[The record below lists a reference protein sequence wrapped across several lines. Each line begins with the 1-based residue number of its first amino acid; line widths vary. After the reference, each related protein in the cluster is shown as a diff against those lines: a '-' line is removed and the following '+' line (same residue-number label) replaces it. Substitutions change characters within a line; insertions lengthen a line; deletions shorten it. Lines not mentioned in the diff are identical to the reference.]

1 MWKVRELAD
10 KVTNVVMNYTEIEG
24 KVREATNDDPWGPT
38 GPLMQELAHSTFSY
52 ETFPEVMSMLWKRML
67 QDNKTNWRR
76 TYKSLLLLN
85 YLVRNGSERVVT
97 SSREHIYDLRSL
109 ENYTF
114 TDEGGKD
121 QGINV
126 RHKVRELID
135 FIQDDD
141 RLREERKKAKKN
153 KDKYIGMS
161 SDAMGSRSS
170 GYSGYSG
177 GAGGGGGGGYNDSDW
192 RSNNPRGENWYSD
205 KSSAER
211 YEDEDTHYDGEREGS
226 DSDSPSPRRNYRYN
240 DRASP
245 AEVAAESKPQNLS
258 MNMNMNIRTKAVGS
272 PVSKQPTSSSS
283 AATAATAT
291 AASSVSGSKQKS
303 KINLG
308 AAANFGKTANA
319 AGIHSPTHRDTPT
332 NNNNNN
338 NSNNDLLDD
347 LFKTC
352 SPSPPLQQRQPPGE
366 KTLNSAALAA
376 DDDDD
381 FNPRAGDAPPP
392 PAVQEFGDFS
402 SAFGSESAAA
412 PSTGILPAPNDEFAD
427 FAAFQGHSTTA
438 PLQLD
443 NQLLTTATPANDAFD
458 IFNSTTATGTTAG
471 TATGTSAST
480 ATDLLAGL
488 GDLSIHQSMP
498 MAFETQAISKSAPT
512 ETMCLALAKAID
524 SLRNLASVQSATD
537 VDFVAATLRQLQ
549 REDDA
554 LPGYTTPEQL
564 KGLDFP
570 TVDWSLLAS
579 NEYAA
584 LLGQLA
590 RLFTPEWPQ
599 PAVDLNVVNLF
610 KLDYNMAYTLVAF
623 ATLLEQLERVPTRVC
638 ILLESLLK
646 DEGLIAISLL
656 NMSRE
661 RGNLMQRFARTIHVL
676 PERQLEELEAQIL
689 QYMQLLMALPS
700 VVANKLKRQLPAL
713 FAPINYGQLLLRH
726 WLKALNFVL
735 QCDNCPSSTS
745 FDLQPFSWL
754 LSRVLKHFHDAAT
767 LEKLLTVLQDY
778 AVQSNEARIVVQ
790 KILQDVEP
798 SICLK
803 VAQSA
808 LNAQLELVVL
818 LGPTALEM
826 PQWQH
831 CLLEKL
837 ALQRTPNSNVALL
850 KLVEYLQTVAAAK
863 LQTLFNQLLGI
874 WSKRLTLQN
883 LAREEHVAISKLL
896 VLCGKCLGNLQPEH
910 NRQLHDGLSHH
921 LQSPDEAQRQLGMKT
936 VELLFNMGAGED
948 QLKFEYNMDT
958 ANGEML
964 KELEELANFQLK
976 KKQPLKA
983 NLELHLAQFMAE
995 PTQVI
1000 NSQELEPKKHAY
1012 NAVQELDAKKPK
1024 TTKGEMLKELE
1035 EPTQLINIQELEPKE
1050 QANNTVKELDAK
1062 KRKTTKGEM
1071 LKELEEPT
1079 QLINSQELDTKE
1091 HANSS
1096 VKELDTK
1103 KTISNEK
1110 MQLDS
1115 DDESPAAQF
1124 MAEPTKLINS
1134 QELDT
1139 KEHAYNT
1146 VKELDTKKPKT
1157 TINEKMQLDSDDESP
1172 TDADDDLKPYD
1183 MSNDISSSLE
1193 QRPRFL
1199 LDLLH
1204 LLRTKVSDYQVFEAA
1219 LSTAEQLIR
1228 QQLAKHDENLALELL
1243 QLFLTLEMQFYFE
1256 HFQRV
1261 QFQCCVAIC
1270 VSHPGACAAY
1280 LCREFHTDNSRY
1292 ALQVRI
1298 LILQVLSTA
1307 AKELAGDTKED
1318 SAEIQLPT
1326 AAKQMRKFELQV
1338 VKDTDR
1344 LLAAQRIIRE
1354 RLRLKTRRFF
1364 SPSQT
1369 RPEAKTNAF
1378 HPVAGTFFFG
1388 LVRGQRTRQMLYV
1401 KYANVG
1407 HDLDTQLLVNM
1418 LHTLA
1423 MFVICAQNCPL
1434 LSMMT
1439 REIFDLCS
1447 FVRFHSE
1454 ARVRAATLQL
1464 LGIVLVTMPADL
1476 LISQFAESLN
1486 ELQNWLQEFIR
1497 SPLVGGETSDECREL
1512 AEQILSTCYKL
1523 FQINEN

>member
-1 MWKVRELAD
+1 MVDKFISMWKVRELAD

-177 GAGGGGGGGYNDSDW
+177 GGGGGGGGYNDSDW

-272 PVSKQPTSSSS
+272 PVSKQPTSSS
-283 AATAATAT
+283 AATAT
-291 AASSVSGSKQKS
+291 ASSASVSGSKQKS

-308 AAANFGKTANA
+308 AAANFGKTPNA
-319 AGIHSPTHRDTPT
+319 AGIHSPTHR
-332 NNNNNN
+332 
-338 NSNNDLLDD
+338 
-347 LFKTC
+347 
-352 SPSPPLQQRQPPGE
+352 E

-381 FNPRAGDAPPP
+381 FNPRAGDAPPAP
-392 PAVQEFGDFS
+392 SVQEFGDFS

-412 PSTGILPAPNDEFAD
+412 PSTGILPPPASNDEFAD

-458 IFNSTTATGTTAG
+458 IFNSTTAAGTGTG
-471 TATGTSAST
+471 AST

-549 REDDA
+549 REDDG

-564 KGLDFP
+564 MGLDCP

-584 LLGQLA
+584 LLGQLS

-599 PAVDLNVVNLF
+599 PEVDLNVVNLF
-610 KLDYNMAYTLVAF
+610 KLDYNMAYTRIAF
-623 ATLLEQLERVPTRVC
+623 ETLLEQLERVPTRVC
-638 ILLESLLK
+638 ILLEFLLE

-656 NMSRE
+656 NISRE
-661 RGNLMQRFARTIHVL
+661 RGKLMQRFARTIHVL

-689 QYMQLLMALPS
+689 QYMQLLMRLPS
-700 VVANKLKRQLPAL
+700 VVANKLGLELPAL
-713 FAPINYGQLLLRH
+713 FAPFNYGQLLLRH

-735 QCDNCPSSTS
+735 QCDNCLSSTS
-745 FDLQPFSWL
+745 FDLKPFTWL
-754 LSRVLKHFHDAAT
+754 LSRVLKHFYNAAT

-778 AVQSNEARIVVQ
+778 AVQRKGARIVVQ

-850 KLVEYLQTVAAAK
+850 KLVEYLQAVAAAK

-874 WSKRLTLQN
+874 WSKRLTLQK

-896 VLCGKCLGNLQPEH
+896 ILCGKSMGHLQPEH

-921 LQSPDEAQRQLGMKT
+921 LRSPDEAQRQLGMKT
-936 VELLFNMGAGED
+936 VEILFNMGAGED

-964 KELEELANFQLK
+964 KELEELASFQLK

-995 PTQVI
+995 PTQLKD
-1000 NSQELEPKKHAY
+1000 SQELDTKEHANSTVKELDTKKH
-1012 NAVQELDAKKPK
+1012 K

-1035 EPTQLINIQELEPKE
+1035 EPTK
-1050 QANNTVKELDAK
+1050 
-1062 KRKTTKGEM
+1062 
-1071 LKELEEPT
+1071 LKD
-1079 QLINSQELDTKE
+1079 SQELDTKE
-1091 HANSS
+1091 HANNIE
-1096 VKELDTK
+1096 KELDAKKKTK
-1103 KTISNEK
+1103 KTTSNEK

-1115 DDESPAAQF
+1115 DDESPTAQF
-1124 MAEPTKLINS
+1124 MAEAMKLKDS
-1134 QELDT
+1134 QELEP
-1139 KEHAYNT
+1139 KEHANNA
-1146 VKELDTKKPKT
+1146 VQGLDTKKHKT
-1157 TINEKMQLDSDDESP
+1157 TNNEKMQLDSDDESP
-1172 TDADDDLKPYD
+1172 TDDADDLKPYD

-1204 LLRTKVSDYQVFEAA
+1204 LLRTKVSDYRVFEAA

-1228 QQLAKHDENLALELL
+1228 QQLAKHDEKLALELL
-1243 QLFLTLEMQFYFE
+1243 QLFLTLEMQFYFV
-1256 HFQRV
+1256 HFERV
-1261 QFQCCVAIC
+1261 KFQCCVAIC

-1280 LCREFHTDNSRY
+1280 LCGEFHTDNSRY

-1307 AKELAGDTKED
+1307 AKELAGDTVDTKED
-1318 SAEIQLPT
+1318 SVEFQLPT

-1338 VKDTDR
+1338 DKDTDR
-1344 LLAAQRIIRE
+1344 LLAAQRVIRE

-1364 SPSQT
+1364 SPSKT
-1369 RPEAKTNAF
+1369 RPEAKSNAF

-1388 LVRGQRTRQMLYV
+1388 LLRGQRTRQMLYV
-1401 KYANVG
+1401 KYANVS

-1434 LSMMT
+1434 LSIMT

-1476 LISQFAESLN
+1476 LINQFAESLN

-1512 AEQILSTCYKL
+1512 ADQILSTCYKL